1 MFSAHAAHVEA
12 CCTTGSSPPA
22 SAVPKRTAAEVA
34 RILAGAASPILAECA
49 EAGEQMRAASYG
61 GWYGP
66 HLAGRVLRVLPG
78 VVHNARVE
86 KRKDGRPRT
95 RRGVIRHIIRA
106 EHRAIWA
113 SLASFT
119 NADGEAWPARTT
131 LAIVTG
137 YSVETVTRALAEGER
152 PGVFE
157 PVGREA
163 RGVVVYR
170 FGDPLTWFGTPLLDL
185 DDRPPAAGG
194 RKGKRQHDRPSPAG
208 GPVDER
214 LGLAE
219 ADRPRVGRELGRA
232 LLLVRYG
239 LTAMAYL
246 TVIDKLV
253 WVTIEAAG
261 LIAEHP
267 SGPIGVN
274 AQPADVTGNPLERA
288 LEALGRLIEV
298 RHLAGDSGDEAYRS

>member
-1 MFSAHAAHVEA
+1 
-12 CCTTGSSPPA
+12 
-22 SAVPKRTAAEVA
+22 
-34 RILAGAASPILAECA
+34 
-49 EAGEQMRAASYG
+49 MRAASYG

-95 RRGVIRHIIRA
+95 RRGVIGHSIRA

-119 NADGEAWPARTT
+119 NADGEAWPSRTT

-152 PGVFE
+152 AGVFE

-185 DDRPPAAGG
+185 DDRPSVAGG
-194 RKGKRQHDRPSPAG
+194 L
-208 GPVDER
+208 VDER

-219 ADRPRVGRELGRA
+219 ADRPRVGRGLGRA
-232 LLLVRYG
+232 LLLVRYR

-246 TVIDKLV
+246 KVIDKLV

-288 LEALGRLIEV
+288 LEAVGHLIDV